1 MYSFIFFLARYPDPI
16 KMAPYQKKNQK
27 NRFINNLQRYV

>member
-16 KMAPYQKKNQK
+16 KMAPYQKESKK
-27 NRFINNLQRYV
+27 PLY